1 MSDKNL
7 SWSLTTAPEIY
18 SIGNTGTFSVV
29 ATEMGWTQVLALA
42 GTASSSGTTVT
53 GTSTTF
59 TADLRVGSRIVV
71 GSQVRT
77 VTAIAS
83 DTSLTTD
90 TAFNPALSGATV
102 LKFVEVLVALSE
114 LLSKQGDINVVPTF
128 TLAVPADG
136 DYDTGAVL
144 TFTVTSSEAVGVV
157 NTPRI
162 AVTIGANTRYATY
175 SAADS
180 TETSLVFKYTVVA
193 GDTDADGIEVANVI
207 NLNTTGKVK
216 DKILASGGTVDV
228 AVGDLTFTVPATTGI
243 TVNAVA

>member
-7 SWSLTTAPEIY
+7 SWTLATAPELY
-18 SIGNTGTFSVV
+18 SVGNTGTRSVV

-59 TADLRVGSRIVV
+59 TTSLRVGSTIVV
-71 GSQVRT
+71 GSQVRKVAT
-77 VTAIAS
+77 IAS

-90 TAFNPALSGATV
+90 TAFSPALSGATI
-102 LKFVEVLVALSE
+102 LKFEEVLVGLSE
-114 LLSKQGDINVVPTF
+114 LLSKQGDVNVVPTF

-136 DYDTGAVL
+136 DYVTDDVL
-144 TFTVTSSEAVGVV
+144 IFTVTASEGVKVV

-162 AVTIGANTRYATY
+162 AVTVGSTVRYATY

-180 TETSLVFKYTVVA
+180 TETSLVFKYTVVEA
-193 GDTDADGIEVANVI
+193 DSDTDGIVVADSI
-207 NLNTTGKVK
+207 NLNTTGKIK
-216 DKILASGGTVDV
+216 DKILASGGVVD
-228 AVGDLTFTVPATTGI
+228 AADLSYTVPATTGI
-243 TVNAVA
+243 TVNAV

>member
-7 SWSLTTAPEIY
+7 SWTLSTAPEIY
-18 SIGNTGTFSVV
+18 TVGNTGTRSVV
-29 ATEMGWTQVLALA
+29 ATEMGWTQVVALT

-59 TADLRVGSRIVV
+59 TADLRVGSVIIV
-71 GSQVRT
+71 GGQVRKVAT
-77 VTAIAS
+77 IAS

-90 TAFNPALSGATV
+90 TAFSPALSGATL
-102 LKFVEVLVALSE
+102 LKFEEVLVALSE
-114 LLSKQGDINVVPTF
+114 LLSKKVDVATVPTF

-144 TFTVTSSEAVGVV
+144 TFTVTASEAVEVV

-175 SAADS
+175 SLADS
-180 TETSLVFKYTVVA
+180 TDTSLVFKYTVVA
-193 GDTDADGIEVANVI
+193 GDVDADGIVVANAI

-216 DKILASGGTVDV
+216 DKILSSGGTVD
-228 AVGDLTFTVPATTGI
+228 AADLTYTVPVTTGI
-243 TVNAVA
+243 TVNAV